1 MLGDITVNKL
11 LAVVVALSAF
21 NLNAKSA
28 LDYDS
33 VWKCD
38 NKKMNWYCDEK
49 PQKKTSPL
57 VMKRP
62 VADPQLSTTPLFKD
76 LNKLKTVEELKAEVQ
91 NRLNIATM
99 NPSPQN
105 VERYIEANQFMLDK
119 STVFADQWRRVVY
132 QKPQYD
138 YSLKSPSNNSAI
150 RVQNQVKTDQMDNY
164 LKSLSKEQGLIFFF
178 RSDCP
183 YCHKMAPTLRMLSD
197 KYGIEVLGVTID
209 GGGLPD
215 FPNPVDGR
223 AVAQNWGIDKV
234 PATFIAS
241 KKTKEHAPIGFG
253 VMSLNEV
260 IERIWILTNTK
271 PGQDF

>member
-1 MLGDITVNKL
+1 MNKF
-11 LAVVVALSAF
+11 LAVVFALSAF
-21 NLNAKSA
+21 NLNAKST

-38 NKKMNWYCDEK
+38 KKKMNWYCDDKPEK
-49 PQKKTSPL
+49 KNIPPAIKK
-57 VMKRP
+57 P
-62 VADPQLSTTPLFKD
+62 VADPQSVISVQIRDLSTI
-76 LNKLKTVEELKAEVQ
+76 KTVEELKVEVQ

-105 VERYIEANQFMLDK
+105 VEKYIEANQFMLDK

-132 QKPQYD
+132 QNPKYD

-150 RVQNQVKTDQMDNY
+150 KVQSEVKADQLENY
-164 LKSLSKEQGLIFFF
+164 LKNLSKEQGLIFFF

-183 YCHKMAPTLRMLSD
+183 YCHKMAPTLKLLSD
-197 KYGIEVLGVTID
+197 KFGIEVLGVTID

-241 KKTKEHAPIGFG
+241 KRTKEHAPIGFG
-253 VMSLNEV
+253 VMSFNEV

-271 PGQDF
+271 PGQEF

>member
-1 MLGDITVNKL
+1 MLEGITVNKL
-11 LAVVVALSAF
+11 LALVIAF
-21 NLNAKSA
+21 SSMSLQAKSA

-38 NKKMNWYCDEK
+38 NKKMNWYCDDK
-49 PQKKTSPL
+49 PVKKNATVVPKKL
-57 VMKRP
+57 I
-62 VADPQLSTTPLFKD
+62 ADPQLKIPFRD
-76 LNKLKTVEELKAEVQ
+76 LNKIKTVEELKIEVQ

-99 NPSPQN
+99 NPTPQN
-105 VERYIEANQFMLDK
+105 VEKYIEANQFMLDK

-132 QKPQYD
+132 QNPQYD

-150 RVQNQVKTDQMDNY
+150 KVQNEVKADQLDNY
-164 LKSLSKEQGLIFFF
+164 LRNISKEQGLIFFF

-183 YCHKMAPTLRMLSD
+183 YCHKMAPTLKLLSE

-253 VMSLNEV
+253 VMSFNEV

>member
-1 MLGDITVNKL
+1 
-11 LAVVVALSAF
+11 
-21 NLNAKSA
+21 
-28 LDYDS
+28 
-33 VWKCD
+33 
-38 NKKMNWYCDEK
+38 
-49 PQKKTSPL
+49 
-57 VMKRP
+57 
-62 VADPQLSTTPLFKD
+62 
-76 LNKLKTVEELKAEVQ
+76 LKAEVQ